1 MISSTA
7 EDSKENQKLAKPS
20 SKLPE
25 FKLKLNSKTSEVH
38 LEDGLAGNG
47 PDVQSS
53 SAISGLEHQAVL
65 GTIQ

>member
-1 MISSTA
+1 MISSAA

-25 FKLKLNSKTSEVH
+25 FKSKLNSKTSAVH
-38 LEDGLAGNG
+38 LEGNG

-53 SAISGLEHQAVL
+53 SATSGLEHQAVL